1 MNPHTKKSTPT
12 YIGNP
17 HIILGWRNPHTNL
30 GMQTLC
36 IRTTPSHF
44 ANVAVTYLF
53 PLQNC
58 AVICVYPPNTTVFKW
73 QGIVYKG
80 REKGPPQAKI

>member
-30 GMQTLC
+30 GMRTLC
-36 IRTTPSHF
+36 TRTTPSHF

-53 PLQNC
+53 RLQNC
-58 AVICVYPPNTTVFKW
+58 VKLFSDECVS
-73 QGIVYKG
+73 
-80 REKGPPQAKI
+80 AKYYCL